1 VSERNF
7 VATFDVEDWFHAEN
21 VQPWLSTSDWN
32 VLEGRVE
39 RNTHELL
46 DLVEDAGVKSTF
58 FVLGWVARRY
68 PALVRRIVDDGH
80 ELASHTDT
88 HRKLWSLSARDVE
101 AELVR
106 SRESL
111 EQVAGTRV
119 LGVRAPNF
127 SISDSVLDS
136 MAEAGYW
143 YDSSFFSLRAHGT
156 YGRLSREIDPDAPVF
171 EVRPGFLELPMS
183 RVRVGWT
190 EVPWSG
196 GAYFRLLPFPIFRR
210 GVAARLRR
218 RAWFMFYLHPW
229 ELDSA
234 EVAPAGLPRHRRIR
248 SYAGRPRVPRDLRG
262 LLGTFGSRRI
272 DETLKSLGYQPPP
285 PPLSPRL
292 RLGQGAR
299 PRMDDT
305 CNSESPGSDRT
316 DAARG

>member
-1 VSERNF
+1 VR
-7 VATFDVEDWFHAEN
+7 AAL
-21 VQPWLSTSDWN
+21 PTSDWN
-32 VLEGRVE
+32 ALEGRVE
-39 RNTHELL
+39 RATHELL
-46 DLVEDAGVKSTF
+46 DILGEAGARSTF

-88 HRKLWSLSARDVE
+88 HRNLWSLSARDVE

-156 YGRLSREIDPDAPVF
+156 YGRLSRELDPDAPVF

-272 DETLKSLGYQPPP
+272 DETLKSLGYHPPV
-285 PPLSPRL
+285 
-292 RLGQGAR
+292 
-299 PRMDDT
+299 T
-305 CNSESPGSDRT
+305 
-316 DAARG
+316 